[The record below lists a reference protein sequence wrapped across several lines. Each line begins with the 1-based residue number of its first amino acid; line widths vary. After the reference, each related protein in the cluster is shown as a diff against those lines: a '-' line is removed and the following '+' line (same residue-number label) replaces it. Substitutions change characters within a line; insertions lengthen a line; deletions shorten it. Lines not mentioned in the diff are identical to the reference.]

1 MKSFVYIE
9 TKNGKPLGSSLELLT
24 LASSLGESTAVLA
37 GSGLAEAAAL
47 TSAYGTSVLVADGS
61 AACPDET
68 VSLLEQLIRDNTP
81 ELVLFSATQSGKDY
95 APRLAQRL
103 GGGCVTDATSV
114 ELTDAGLSF
123 TRPAFGGS
131 VLETMTAASGLPC
144 FATVRSGCYARPAV
158 GESAAVTTVAL
169 SPAADAVKA
178 RVLEVVTELT
188 EQVDLEGAD
197 IIVAGG
203 RGMGNAEDFKLVE
216 ELAALL
222 GGVVGATRPAIEEGW
237 IPRSHQIG
245 QSGKTVAP
253 KLYIACG
260 ISGAMQHIS
269 GAMGSK
275 YIVAINKDEDASIF
289 RVADVGIVGDVKAIL
304 PLMIEEIRKRKEA

>member
-9 TKNGKPLGSSLELLT
+9 TKGGKPLSGSLELLT
-24 LASSLGESTAVLA
+24 LAQALGECSAVLVGA
-37 GSGLAEAAAL
+37 DLTEAAQL
-47 TSAYGTSVLVADGS
+47 T
-61 AACPDET
+61 AACGVPVLAVDASADSPDAV
-68 VSLLEQLIRDNTP
+68 VSLLEQLIRDRAP
-81 ELVLFSATQSGKDY
+81 QLVLFSATQSGKDY

-103 GGGCVTDATSV
+103 GGGCVTDAVSAEIV
-114 ELTDAGLSF
+114 DNHISF
-123 TRPAFGGS
+123 TRPAYGGS
-131 VLETMTAASGLPC
+131 VLEVLTVDAALPC
-144 FATVRSGCYARPAV
+144 FATVRSGCYVRPAA
-158 GESAAVTTVAL
+158 GETAAVETVSL
-169 SPAADAVKA
+169 SVPADAVKA
-178 RVLEVVTELT
+178 QVKAVVTEIA
-188 EQVDLEGAD
+188 EQVDLEGAE

-203 RGMGNAEDFKLVE
+203 RGMGSAEDFRLVE

-275 YIVAINKDEDASIF
+275 YIVAVNKDEDASIF
-289 RVADVGIVGDVKAIL
+289 RVADVGIVGDVKVVL
-304 PLMIEEIRKRKEA
+304 PLMIEELRKRKEA

>member
-9 TKNGKPLGSSLELLT
+9 TKNEKPVGTSLELLS
-24 LASSLGESTAVLA
+24 LAKTLGEGTAVLV
-37 GSGLAEAAAL
+37 GSGLQSAAEL
-47 TSAYGTSVLVADGS
+47 TAAYGVPVLLADSS
-61 AACPDET
+61 ASCPDET
-68 VSLLEQLIRDNTP
+68 VYVLEQLIREKQPD
-81 ELVLFSATQSGKDY
+81 LVLFAATQAGKDH

-103 GGGCVTDATSV
+103 GGGCVTDAVAV
-114 ELTDAGLSF
+114 EAGENGLRF
-123 TRPAFGGS
+123 TRPAYGGA
-131 VLETMTAASGLPC
+131 VLEHLAVGESAIS
-144 FATVRSGCYARPAV
+144 FATVRSGSYARP
-158 GESAAVTTVAL
+158 ESGAAAAVETV
-169 SPAADAVKA
+169 SVSVPGEAVKA
-178 RVLEVVTELT
+178 RIVETVTEIA

-197 IIVAGG
+197 VIVAGG
-203 RGMGNAEDFKLVE
+203 RGMGSAEDFKLVE

-237 IPRSHQIG
+237 IARSHQVG

-289 RVADVGIVGDVKAIL
+289 RVADVGIVGDVKVIL
-304 PLMIEEIRKRKEA
+304 PAMIEEIRKRKEA